1 MSSASTPTILMKLY
15 QGLCCLTH
23 RGIPELRGSWL
34 KAAWRIGDAV
44 WGGIAR
50 GLFGCR
56 ASGVGPAV
64 EERQP
69 EPTAVVAGGDR
80 RRDGSL
86 RSGEDR
92 RNGPPDAAG
101 LGSSLQWGRVWRASS
116 TTGRRVPSLV
126 FRRSNWLSSRGSSR
140 PARIVRRTGSSCW
153 RRLDL
158 KRVIAERFGVAFHE
172 RYVGK
177 LLKKLGF
184 SPMSARP
191 RHAQNERVVEA
202 FKTYGP
208 PRLREIIGERR

>member
-1 MSSASTPTILMKLY
+1 MASAVGLREDYSAAELRALARLPSFGRWPGGRRTSTGADGCCRWRRSATGWIVAKRRGSAAWTARRCATGFIAST
-15 QGLCCLTH
+15 
-23 RGIPELRGSWL
+23 
-34 KAAWRIGDAV
+34 
-44 WGGIAR
+44 
-50 GLFGCR
+50 
-56 ASGVGPAV
+56 
-64 EERQP
+64 
-69 EPTAVVAGGDR
+69 
-80 RRDGSL
+80 
-86 RSGEDR
+86 
-92 RNGPPDAAG
+92 
-101 LGSSLQWGRVWRASS
+101 GRVWRASS

-126 FRRSNWLSSRGSSR
+126 FRRSNWLSSRRSSR
-140 PARIVRRTGSSCW
+140 PARIVRRPGSSCW

-208 PRLREIIGERR
+208 PRLREIIRERR

>member
-1 MSSASTPTILMKLY
+1 MPSGWDCERIIRLPSFGRWPDGRRTST
-15 QGLCCLTH
+15 
-23 RGIPELRGSWL
+23 R
-34 KAAWRIGDAV
+34 
-44 WGGIAR
+44 
-50 GLFGCR
+50 
-56 ASGVGPAV
+56 
-64 EERQP
+64 
-69 EPTAVVAGGDR
+69 AGGFSR
-80 RRDGSL
+80 WL
-86 RSGEDR
+86 RSGMAWTEARRRRIGGLDR
-92 RNGPPDAAG
+92 QTLRDWVHRFNGSG
-101 LGSSLQWGRVWRASS
+101 LEASS
-116 TTGRRVPSLV
+116 TTGRTVPSLV
-126 FRRSNWLSSRGSSR
+126 FRRSNWLSSRRSSR

-208 PRLREIIGERR
+208 PRLREIIRERR

>member
-1 MSSASTPTILMKLY
+1 
-15 QGLCCLTH
+15 
-23 RGIPELRGSWL
+23 
-34 KAAWRIGDAV
+34 
-44 WGGIAR
+44 
-50 GLFGCR
+50 
-56 ASGVGPAV
+56 
-64 EERQP
+64 
-69 EPTAVVAGGDR
+69 
-80 RRDGSL
+80 L
-86 RSGEDR
+86 RSGQDR
-92 RNGPPDAAG
+92 RPGPPDAAG
-101 LGSSLQWGRVWRASS
+101 LGSSLQRGRVWRASS

-126 FRRSNWLSSRGSSR
+126 FRRSNWLSSRRSSR

-208 PRLREIIGERR
+208 PRLREIIRERR